1 MYRCFIDQDLK
12 LGQDIIVDEY
22 NHIVKSLRMIQGDQL
37 ELAGPGGV
45 FLATIV
51 STDKDLLVRV
61 DKPLDRTSESP
72 IKISLYQALV
82 KGDKFDHIVQKAVEL
97 GVHEI
102 IPVETTRSVVRLD
115 EKRKTKKIQRYQA
128 IAMAAAKQSRREYI
142 PRIKDMVDIKDIPP
156 KNLYIAYEEEGRGLK
171 EAFKELK
178 DEEISILIGPEGGL
192 EDWEVEGLKDQGAR
206 VINFGN
212 RILRTETAGL
222 FLISALQYE
231 LGDMG

>member
-1 MYRCFIDQDLK
+1 MYRCFIDQDPEI
-12 LGQDIIVDEY
+12 GQDIIIDEY
-22 NHIVKSLRMIQGDQL
+22 NHIVRSLRMVEGDQL

-45 FLATIV
+45 FLATI
-51 STDKDLLVRV
+51 SSIDKDLVVRV
-61 DKPLDRTSESP
+61 QKALDRTSESP

-82 KGDKFDHIVQKAVEL
+82 KGDKFEHIVQKAVEL

-102 IPVETTRSVVRLD
+102 IPVQTSRSVIRLD
-115 EKRKTKKIQRYQA
+115 EKKKIKKIQRYQA
-128 IAMAAAKQSRREYI
+128 IALAAAKQSRRDYV
-142 PRIKDMVDIKDIPP
+142 PRVKDMVDIKDIPP
-156 KNLYIAYEEEGRGLK
+156 KNLCIAYEEEGRGLK

-192 EDWEVEGLKDQGAR
+192 EDWEVERLKDQGAR